1 MCIDIP
7 ASAPGST
14 RRGFLTGLGV
24 TAAAGATYLAARPA
38 SAAASPTIPPGRSR
52 TRIVPL
58 GTAGGPIYQGSGR
71 NGTSTAVVVGER
83 VYIVDLGLG
92 SLQQLA
98 ASGLAASPTLPSS
111 LAHVSGVFFTHL
123 HSDHTADWPAMFATS
138 PSNIN
143 GRTGP
148 AIRVYG
154 PGSRGGLPR
163 VYPPSRPEP
172 AVISPEDPT
181 PGITAMTG
189 YLTKAFAQD
198 LNDRIRDNNAPPA
211 PSLFEL
217 HDIDISTIW
226 AVDPEG
232 VPPRMDPFP
241 IWEDG
246 DVKITATLVD
256 HRPTAPAFAYR
267 FDTPDG
273 SIVVS
278 GDTTVSENLIALAE
292 DADYLVHEVIDAAW
306 VDEIA
311 ASVPEPIRDALRQ
324 HLIASHTTIE
334 QVGKDVGERAGAKNL
349 VLTHLAP
356 SDNPDGRWM
365 QARRGYSGK
374 VIVAREL
381 VEIPVSKRRS

>member
-7 ASAPGST
+7 ASAAGPT
-14 RRGFLTGLGV
+14 RRGFLAGLGV
-24 TAAAGATYLAARPA
+24 TAAAGATSLTVRPEAA
-38 SAAASPTIPPGRSR
+38 SASMSRGSSR

-58 GTAGGPIYQGSGR
+58 GTAGGPVYQGSGR
-71 NGTSTAVVVGER
+71 NGTSTAIVVGER

-98 ASGLAASPTLPSS
+98 ASGLAPSATLPSS
-111 LAHVSGVFFTHL
+111 LANVSGVFFTHL

-143 GRTGP
+143 GRSGA

-154 PGSRGGLPR
+154 PGGRGSLPR
-163 VYPPSRPEP
+163 VYPAGRPEP
-172 AVISPEDPT
+172 AVISPEDPA

-217 HDIDISTIW
+217 HDIDISSIW
-226 AVDPEG
+226 AVDPDG
-232 VPPRMDPFP
+232 VPPRTDPFP
-241 IWEDG
+241 VWEDG

-278 GDTTVSENLIALAE
+278 GDTTVSANLIALAE

-311 ASVPEPIRDALRQ
+311 ASVPEPIREALRQ
-324 HLIASHTTIE
+324 HLIVSHTTIE
-334 QVGKDVGERAGAKNL
+334 QVGRDVAGPAGVKNL

-365 QARRGYSGK
+365 QARKGYNGQ

-381 VEIPVSKRRS
+381 AEIPVRARHA

>member
-7 ASAPGST
+7 ASASGST
-14 RRGFLTGLGV
+14 RRGFLAGLGV
-24 TAAAGATYLAARPA
+24 AAATGATFLAARPESA
-38 SAAASPTIPPGRSR
+38 SASSPATRGRSR

-71 NGTSTAVVVGER
+71 NGTSTAIVVGER

-98 ASGLAASPTLPSS
+98 ASGLAASETLPSF
-111 LAHVSGVFFTHL
+111 LGNVSGVFFTHL
-123 HSDHTADWPAMFATS
+123 HSDHTADWPAMFATA
-138 PSNIN
+138 PSNIG

-154 PGSRGGLPR
+154 PGSRGSLPR
-163 VYPPSRPEP
+163 VYPAGRPEP

-198 LNDRIRDNNAPPA
+198 LNDRVRDNNAPPA

-217 HDIDISTIW
+217 HDIDISSIW

-232 VPPRMDPFP
+232 IPPRTDPFP

-278 GDTTVSENLIALAE
+278 GDTTVSPNLIALAR

-306 VDEIA
+306 IDEVA
-311 ASVPEPIRDALRQ
+311 ASVPEPIREGLRQ
-324 HLIASHTTIE
+324 HLLVSHTTIE
-334 QVGKDVGERAGAKNL
+334 QVGRDVGEPAGAKNL

-365 QARRGYSGK
+365 QARKGYSGK
-374 VIVAREL
+374 VVVAREL
-381 VEIPVSKRRS
+381 VEIPVRTRGA